1 MRTKSYQKGKD
12 TIMEE
17 STIINNYR
25 DVIFEE
31 NINPIKVLENSVFNL
46 ISKTKSIG
54 HYQYDKEKKH
64 FLYREQQN
72 IHILKKIDLH
82 NFIFLLEKEIENKK
96 KVSQINIEKREGKYY
111 LSYLKNGLK
120 LYFSKYNLDIFDL
133 LVEFYNENVHD
144 AKLKKA
150 S

>member
-1 MRTKSYQKGKD
+1 MRATRYQKGKD
-12 TIMEE
+12 IMEE
-17 STIINNYR
+17 SITINNYR

-64 FLYREQQN
+64 FLYREQAN

-96 KVSQINIEKREGKYY
+96 KVSQISIEKREGKYY

-133 LVEFYNENVHD
+133 LVEFYNENVYD
-144 AKLKKA
+144 TKLKKA

>member
-1 MRTKSYQKGKD
+1 MRATRYQKGKD
-12 TIMEE
+12 IMEE
-17 STIINNYR
+17 SITINNYR

-46 ISKTKSIG
+46 ISKTKSVG

-64 FLYREQQN
+64 FLYSEQAN
-72 IHILKKIDLH
+72 NHILKKIDLH
-82 NFIFLLEKEIENKK
+82 DFIFLLEKEIESKK
-96 KVSQINIEKREGKYY
+96 KVSHISIEKREGKYY

-133 LVEFYNENVHD
+133 LVEFYNENIHN
-144 AKLKKA
+144 ARLKKA

>member
-1 MRTKSYQKGKD
+1 MRTTRYQKGKD
-12 TIMEE
+12 IMEE
-17 STIINNYR
+17 SITINNYR

-64 FLYREQQN
+64 FLYREQAN

-96 KVSQINIEKREGKYY
+96 KVSQISIEKREGKYY

-133 LVEFYNENVHD
+133 LVEFYNENVYD

>member
-1 MRTKSYQKGKD
+1 MRTTRYQKGKD
-12 TIMEE
+12 IMEE
-17 STIINNYR
+17 SITINNYR

-31 NINPIKVLENSVFNL
+31 NINPTKVLKNSVFNV
-46 ISKTKSIG
+46 ISKAKSVG

-64 FLYREQQN
+64 FLYREQAN

-82 NFIFLLEKEIENKK
+82 DFIFLLEKEIESKK
-96 KVSQINIEKREGKYY
+96 KVSHISIEKKEGKYY

-133 LVEFYNENVHD
+133 LVEFYNENVYD
-144 AKLKKA
+144 SKLKKA

>member
-1 MRTKSYQKGKD
+1 MRATRYQKGKD
-12 TIMEE
+12 IMEE
-17 STIINNYR
+17 SITINNYR

-46 ISKTKSIG
+46 ISKTKSVG

-64 FLYREQQN
+64 FLYREQAN

-82 NFIFLLEKEIENKK
+82 DFIFLLEKEIESKK
-96 KVSQINIEKREGKYY
+96 KVSHISIEKREGKYY

-133 LVEFYNENVHD
+133 LVEFYNEDIHN
-144 AKLKKA
+144 ARLKKA

>member
-12 TIMEE
+12 IIMEE

-64 FLYREQQN
+64 FLYREQAN

-133 LVEFYNENVHD
+133 LVEFYNENIHD
-144 AKLKKA
+144 SKLKKA

>member
-1 MRTKSYQKGKD
+1 MRTKLHQKGKD
-12 TIMEE
+12 IIMEE

-31 NINPIKVLENSVFNL
+31 NINPIKVLENSIFNL

-64 FLYREQQN
+64 FLYREQAN

-82 NFIFLLEKEIENKK
+82 DFIFLLEKEIEIKK

-120 LYFSKYNLDIFDL
+120 LYFSKYNLDVFDL
-133 LVEFYNENVHD
+133 LVEFYNENVYD

>member
-1 MRTKSYQKGKD
+1 MRATRYQKGKD
-12 TIMEE
+12 IMEE
-17 STIINNYR
+17 SITINNYR

-46 ISKTKSIG
+46 ISKTKSVG

-64 FLYREQQN
+64 FLYREQAN

-82 NFIFLLEKEIENKK
+82 DFIFLLEKEIESKK
-96 KVSQINIEKREGKYY
+96 KVSHISIEKKEGKYY

-120 LYFSKYNLDIFDL
+120 LYFSKYNLDVFDL
-133 LVEFYNENVHD
+133 LVEFYNENIHN
-144 AKLKKA
+144 ARLKKA

>member
-1 MRTKSYQKGKD
+1 MRATRYQKGKD
-12 TIMEE
+12 IMEE
-17 STIINNYR
+17 SITINNYR

-46 ISKTKSIG
+46 ISKTKSVG

-64 FLYREQQN
+64 FLYREQAN

-82 NFIFLLEKEIENKK
+82 DFIFLLEKEIENKK

-133 LVEFYNENVHD
+133 LVEFYNEDIHN
-144 AKLKKA
+144 ARLKKA

>member
-1 MRTKSYQKGKD
+1 MRATRYQKGKD
-12 TIMEE
+12 IMEE
-17 STIINNYR
+17 SITINNYR

-64 FLYREQQN
+64 FLYREQAN

-82 NFIFLLEKEIENKK
+82 DFIFLLEKEIESKK
-96 KVSQINIEKREGKYY
+96 KVSHISIEKREGKYY

-133 LVEFYNENVHD
+133 LVEFYNEDIHN
-144 AKLKKA
+144 ARLKKA

>member
-1 MRTKSYQKGKD
+1 MRATRYQKGKD
-12 TIMEE
+12 IMEE
-17 STIINNYR
+17 SITINNYR

-46 ISKTKSIG
+46 ISKTKSVG

-64 FLYREQQN
+64 FLYREQAN

-82 NFIFLLEKEIENKK
+82 DFIFLLEKEIESKK
-96 KVSQINIEKREGKYY
+96 KVSHISIEKRERKYY

-120 LYFSKYNLDIFDL
+120 LYFSVKKWTKGDQILDNSA
-133 LVEFYNENVHD
+133 VR
-144 AKLKKA
+144 AKNKFL
-150 S
+150 

>member
-1 MRTKSYQKGKD
+1 MRATRYQKGKD
-12 TIMEE
+12 IMEE
-17 STIINNYR
+17 SIAINNYR

-46 ISKTKSIG
+46 ISKTKSVG

-64 FLYREQQN
+64 FLYREQAN

-82 NFIFLLEKEIENKK
+82 DFIFLLEKEIESKK
-96 KVSQINIEKREGKYY
+96 KVSHISIEKREGKYY

-120 LYFSKYNLDIFDL
+120 LYFSKYNLDVFDL
-133 LVEFYNENVHD
+133 LVEFYNEDIHN
-144 AKLKKA
+144 ARLKKA

>member
-1 MRTKSYQKGKD
+1 MRATRYQKGKD
-12 TIMEE
+12 IMEE
-17 STIINNYR
+17 SITINNYR

-46 ISKTKSIG
+46 ISKTKSVG

-64 FLYREQQN
+64 FLYREQAN

-82 NFIFLLEKEIENKK
+82 DFIFLLEKEIESKK

-120 LYFSKYNLDIFDL
+120 LYFSKYNLDVFDL
-133 LVEFYNENVHD
+133 LVEFYNENIHN
-144 AKLKKA
+144 ARLKKA

>member
-1 MRTKSYQKGKD
+1 MRATRYQKGKD
-12 TIMEE
+12 IMEE
-17 STIINNYR
+17 SITINNYR

-46 ISKTKSIG
+46 ISKTKSVG

-64 FLYREQQN
+64 FLYREQAN

-82 NFIFLLEKEIENKK
+82 DFIFLLEKEIESKK
-96 KVSQINIEKREGKYY
+96 KVSHISIEKKEGKYY

-133 LVEFYNENVHD
+133 LVEFYNENIHN
-144 AKLKKA
+144 ARLKKA

>member
-1 MRTKSYQKGKD
+1 MRTTRYQKGKD
-12 TIMEE
+12 IMEE
-17 STIINNYR
+17 SITINNYR

-46 ISKTKSIG
+46 ISKTKSVG

-64 FLYREQQN
+64 FLYREQAN

-82 NFIFLLEKEIENKK
+82 DFIFLLEKEIESKK
-96 KVSQINIEKREGKYY
+96 KVSHISIEKREGKYY

-120 LYFSKYNLDIFDL
+120 LYFSKYNLDVFDL
-133 LVEFYNENVHD
+133 LVEFYNEDIHY
-144 AKLKKA
+144 ARLKKA

>member
-1 MRTKSYQKGKD
+1 MRTTRYQKGKD
-12 TIMEE
+12 IMEE
-17 STIINNYR
+17 SITINNYR

-46 ISKTKSIG
+46 ISKTKSVG

-64 FLYREQQN
+64 FLYREQAN

-82 NFIFLLEKEIENKK
+82 DFIFLLEKEIESKK
-96 KVSQINIEKREGKYY
+96 KVSHISIEKREGKYY

-133 LVEFYNENVHD
+133 LVEFYNEDIHN
-144 AKLKKA
+144 ARLKKA

>member
-1 MRTKSYQKGKD
+1 MRATRYQKGKD
-12 TIMEE
+12 IMEE
-17 STIINNYR
+17 SITINNYR

-46 ISKTKSIG
+46 ISKTKSVG

-64 FLYREQQN
+64 FLYREQAN

-96 KVSQINIEKREGKYY
+96 KVSQISIEKREGKYY

-133 LVEFYNENVHD
+133 LVEFYNENVYD

>member
-1 MRTKSYQKGKD
+1 MRATRYQKGKD
-12 TIMEE
+12 IMEE
-17 STIINNYR
+17 SIAINNYR

-46 ISKTKSIG
+46 ISKTKSVG

-64 FLYREQQN
+64 FLYREQAN

-82 NFIFLLEKEIENKK
+82 NFIFLLEKEIESKK
-96 KVSQINIEKREGKYY
+96 KVSHISIEKREGKYY

-120 LYFSKYNLDIFDL
+120 LYFSKYNLDVFDL
-133 LVEFYNENVHD
+133 LVEFYNENVYD

>member
-1 MRTKSYQKGKD
+1 MRATRYQKGKD
-12 TIMEE
+12 IMEE
-17 STIINNYR
+17 SITINNYR

-31 NINPIKVLENSVFNL
+31 NINPIKVLENSVFNF
-46 ISKTKSIG
+46 IFKTKSIG

-64 FLYREQQN
+64 FLYREQAN

-82 NFIFLLEKEIENKK
+82 DFIFLLEKEIESKK
-96 KVSQINIEKREGKYY
+96 KVSHISIEKKEGKYY

-120 LYFSKYNLDIFDL
+120 LYFSKYNLDVFDL
-133 LVEFYNENVHD
+133 LVEFYNENIHN
-144 AKLKKA
+144 ARLKKA

>member
-1 MRTKSYQKGKD
+1 MRATRYQKGKD
-12 TIMEE
+12 IMEE
-17 STIINNYR
+17 SITINNYR

-46 ISKTKSIG
+46 ISKTKSVG

-64 FLYREQQN
+64 FLYREQAN

-82 NFIFLLEKEIENKK
+82 DFIFLLEKETESKK
-96 KVSQINIEKREGKYY
+96 KVSQINIEKKEGKYY

-120 LYFSKYNLDIFDL
+120 LYFSKYNLDVFDL
-133 LVEFYNENVHD
+133 LVEFYNENVYD

>member
-1 MRTKSYQKGKD
+1 MRTTRYQKGKD

-17 STIINNYR
+17 SAIINNYR
-25 DVIFEE
+25 DIIFEE

-46 ISKTKSIG
+46 ISKTKSVG

-64 FLYREQQN
+64 FLYREQAN

-82 NFIFLLEKEIENKK
+82 DFIFLLEKEIESKK
-96 KVSQINIEKREGKYY
+96 KVSHISIEKKEGKYY

-120 LYFSKYNLDIFDL
+120 LYFSKYNLDVFDL
-133 LVEFYNENVHD
+133 LVEFYNENIHNTR
-144 AKLKKA
+144 LKKA

>member
-1 MRTKSYQKGKD
+1 MRATRYQKGKD
-12 TIMEE
+12 IMEE
-17 STIINNYR
+17 SITINNYR

-46 ISKTKSIG
+46 ISKTKSVG

-64 FLYREQQN
+64 FLYREQAN

-82 NFIFLLEKEIENKK
+82 DFIFLLEKETESKK
-96 KVSQINIEKREGKYY
+96 KVSHISIEKREGKYY

-133 LVEFYNENVHD
+133 LVEFYNENIHN
-144 AKLKKA
+144 ARLKKA

>member
-1 MRTKSYQKGKD
+1 MRATRYQKGKD
-12 TIMEE
+12 IMEE
-17 STIINNYR
+17 SITINNYR

-46 ISKTKSIG
+46 ISKTKSVG

-64 FLYREQQN
+64 FLYREQAN

-82 NFIFLLEKEIENKK
+82 DFIFLLEKETESKK

-133 LVEFYNENVHD
+133 LVEFYNENVYD
-144 AKLKKA
+144 TKLKKA

>member
-1 MRTKSYQKGKD
+1 MRATRYQKGKD
-12 TIMEE
+12 IMEE
-17 STIINNYR
+17 SITINNYR

-64 FLYREQQN
+64 FLYREQAN

-82 NFIFLLEKEIENKK
+82 DFIFLLEKETESKK

-120 LYFSKYNLDIFDL
+120 LYFSKYNLDVFDL
-133 LVEFYNENVHD
+133 LVEIYNENVYD

>member
-1 MRTKSYQKGKD
+1 MRATRYQKGKD
-12 TIMEE
+12 IMEE
-17 STIINNYR
+17 SITINNYR

-46 ISKTKSIG
+46 ISKTKSVG

-64 FLYREQQN
+64 FLYREQAN

-120 LYFSKYNLDIFDL
+120 LYFSKYNLDVFDL
-133 LVEFYNENVHD
+133 LVEFYNENIHN
-144 AKLKKA
+144 ARLKKA

>member
-1 MRTKSYQKGKD
+1 MRATRYQKGKD
-12 TIMEE
+12 IMEE
-17 STIINNYR
+17 SITINNYR

-46 ISKTKSIG
+46 ISKTKSVG

-64 FLYREQQN
+64 FLYREQAN

-82 NFIFLLEKEIENKK
+82 DFIFLLEKEIESKK
-96 KVSQINIEKREGKYY
+96 KVSHISIEKKEGKYY
-111 LSYLKNGLK
+111 LLYLKNGLK
-120 LYFSKYNLDIFDL
+120 LYFSKYNLDVFDL
-133 LVEFYNENVHD
+133 LVEFYNENIHN
-144 AKLKKA
+144 ARLKKA

>member
-1 MRTKSYQKGKD
+1 MRATRYQKGKD
-12 TIMEE
+12 IMEE
-17 STIINNYR
+17 SITINNYR

-46 ISKTKSIG
+46 ISKTKSVG

-64 FLYREQQN
+64 FLYREQAN

-82 NFIFLLEKEIENKK
+82 DFIFLLEKETESKK
-96 KVSQINIEKREGKYY
+96 KVSHISIEKKEGKYY

-120 LYFSKYNLDIFDL
+120 LYFSKYNLDVFDL
-133 LVEFYNENVHD
+133 LVEFYNENIHN
-144 AKLKKA
+144 ARLKKA

>member
-25 DVIFEE
+25 DIIFEE

-64 FLYREQQN
+64 FLYYSSARMPTN
-72 IHILKKIDLH
+72 
-82 NFIFLLEKEIENKK
+82 
-96 KVSQINIEKREGKYY
+96 
-111 LSYLKNGLK
+111 
-120 LYFSKYNLDIFDL
+120 L
-133 LVEFYNENVHD
+133 LVG
-144 AKLKKA
+144 
-150 S
+150 

>member
-1 MRTKSYQKGKD
+1 MRTTRYQKGKD

-17 STIINNYR
+17 SAIINNYR
-25 DVIFEE
+25 DIIFEE

-46 ISKTKSIG
+46 ISKTKSVG

-64 FLYREQQN
+64 FLYREQAN

-82 NFIFLLEKEIENKK
+82 DFIFLLEKEIESKK
-96 KVSQINIEKREGKYY
+96 KVSHISIEKKEGKYY

-120 LYFSKYNLDIFDL
+120 LYFSKYNLDVFDL
-133 LVEFYNENVHD
+133 LVEFYNENVYD
-144 AKLKKA
+144 SKLKKA

>member
-1 MRTKSYQKGKD
+1 MRATRYQKGKD
-12 TIMEE
+12 IMEE
-17 STIINNYR
+17 SITINNYR

-64 FLYREQQN
+64 FLYREQAN

-82 NFIFLLEKEIENKK
+82 DFIFLLEKETESKK

-120 LYFSKYNLDIFDL
+120 LYFSKYNLDVFDL
-133 LVEFYNENVHD
+133 LVEFYNENIHN
-144 AKLKKA
+144 ARLKKA

>member
-1 MRTKSYQKGKD
+1 MRATRYQKGKD
-12 TIMEE
+12 IMEE
-17 STIINNYR
+17 SITINNYR

-46 ISKTKSIG
+46 ISKTKSVG

-64 FLYREQQN
+64 FLYREQAN

-82 NFIFLLEKEIENKK
+82 DFIFLLEKETESKK

-133 LVEFYNENVHD
+133 LVEFYNEDIHN
-144 AKLKKA
+144 ARLKKA

>member
-1 MRTKSYQKGKD
+1 MRATRYQKGKD
-12 TIMEE
+12 IMEE
-17 STIINNYR
+17 SIAINNYR

-46 ISKTKSIG
+46 ISKTKSVG

-64 FLYREQQN
+64 FLYREQAN

-82 NFIFLLEKEIENKK
+82 DFIFLLEKEIESKK
-96 KVSQINIEKREGKYY
+96 KVSHISIEKKEGKYY

-133 LVEFYNENVHD
+133 LVEFYNEDIHN
-144 AKLKKA
+144 ARLKKA

>member
-1 MRTKSYQKGKD
+1 MRATRYQKGKD
-12 TIMEE
+12 IMEE
-17 STIINNYR
+17 SITINNYR

-64 FLYREQQN
+64 FLYREQAN

-96 KVSQINIEKREGKYY
+96 KVSQISIEKREGKYY

-133 LVEFYNENVHD
+133 LVEFYNENVYD

>member
-1 MRTKSYQKGKD
+1 MRATRYQKGKD
-12 TIMEE
+12 IMEE
-17 STIINNYR
+17 SITINNYR

-64 FLYREQQN
+64 FLYREQAN

-96 KVSQINIEKREGKYY
+96 KVSQISIEKREGKYY

-120 LYFSKYNLDIFDL
+120 LYFSKYNLDVFDL
-133 LVEFYNENVHD
+133 LVEFYNENVYD